1 MSDRVNDI
9 IVQGAL
15 GVLILF
21 SVVTWAIV
29 AIKWLEGIR
38 ARRQDARFHKALGN
52 LNELPAPS
60 LLDKHIGPTAR
71 VAQVAVAAWEAN
83 GVDATADQVSVPREI
98 LELNLRR
105 QIQKERHTTEKGIA
119 ILASIGTTSPF
130 IGLFG
135 TVFGILHALTS
146 ISSAGNASLDVVAG
160 PIGEALVATGVGIAV
175 AVPAVLAFNYFVRK
189 LKVQTANLDDYAS
202 ALVAA
207 ALSGSLANGRP
218 YHNLSG
224 EHQIHQLNEARGTG
238 SLREA
243 AGV

>member
-15 GVLILF
+15 GTLILF
-21 SVVTWAIV
+21 SVITWAIV
-29 AIKWLEGIR
+29 AIKGLEGAR
-38 ARRQDARFHKALGN
+38 ARRQDARFRKALGSST
-52 LNELPAPS
+52 ELPAGE
-60 LLDKHIGPTAR
+60 LLQKHVGPTAR
-71 VAQVAVAAWEAN
+71 VAQVAVTTWEAN
-83 GVDATADQVSVPREI
+83 GASVSAEHVSVPREI

-105 QIQKERHTTEKGIA
+105 QIQKERHSTETGLA

-189 LKVQTANLDDYAS
+189 LKLQAADLDDYAS
-202 ALVAA
+202 GLVAA
-207 ALSGSLANGRP
+207 ALSGTLAAARP
-218 YHNLSG
+218 YRSVSG
-224 EHQIHQLNEARGTG
+224 EHHVHPLNEARSG

-243 AGV
+243 SL